1 MNINQETKGDSAI
14 DAWISPDAQFSYI
27 EFRNKEEAENSLVL
41 SKVSI
46 GGNKLRVSKAK
57 AYAKYALDP
66 ALVKDDHSKS
76 LIMSAKSNILFKDI
90 DAKKGFSYD
99 FNILFKVKGCL
110 QFPHLAL

>member
-1 MNINQETKGDSAI
+1 MNINQQTKGDSAI

-90 DAKKGFSYD
+90 DAKKGIYS
-99 FNILFKVKGCL
+99 ILSVKSNRYL
-110 QFPHLAL
+110 NFYI